1 MNAAGILLDT
11 GPLVAL
17 LSKNDANH
25 DRARRVFAECAPP
38 FRCCEAVVA
47 EACFLMGKVNAAGP
61 AEVVALGARGV
72 YSIAISAEE
81 HWTHIEALLKKYS
94 DRPIS
99 LADACLIRCA
109 EIHQEAR
116 ILTFDSDFSVYRW
129 ARNRRF
135 ERLDAVVETS
145 GRARGLEALRAI
157 GRESAERGLTR
168 LSTTDIDAVI
178 ARTRRARASR
188 NRLRR

>member
-1 MNAAGILLDT
+1 MNPAGILLDT

-25 DRARRVFAECAPP
+25 DRALRDFAECAPP

-47 EACFLMGKVNAAGP
+47 EACFLMRKVHTAGP
-61 AEVVALGARGV
+61 AEVVALGERGV
-72 YSIAISAEE
+72 YMIAISVGE
-81 HWTHIEALLKKYS
+81 HWTNVGAILRKYS

-116 ILTFDSDFSVYRW
+116 ILTFDGDFSIYKW
-129 ARNRRF
+129 ARNRKF
-135 ERLDAVVETS
+135 EPL
-145 GRARGLEALRAI
+145 
-157 GRESAERGLTR
+157 
-168 LSTTDIDAVI
+168 
-178 ARTRRARASR
+178 
-188 NRLRR
+188 